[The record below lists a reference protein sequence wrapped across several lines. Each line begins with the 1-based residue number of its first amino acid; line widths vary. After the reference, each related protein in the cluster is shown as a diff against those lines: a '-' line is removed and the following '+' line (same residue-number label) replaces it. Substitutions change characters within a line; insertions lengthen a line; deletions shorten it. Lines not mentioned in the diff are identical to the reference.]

1 LDQTVNKKT
10 FSEFNIFSLFLSV
23 ILICYCLSIIF
34 KLGHNL
40 VTIMSLIQLANHEQV
55 NVLRLK
61 GVLELETIRT
71 V

>member
-1 LDQTVNKKT
+1 
-10 FSEFNIFSLFLSV
+10 
-23 ILICYCLSIIF
+23 
-34 KLGHNL
+34 
-40 VTIMSLIQLANHEQV
+40 MSLIQLANHEQV